1 MNIVY
6 LRMII
11 TQQNNRLYD
20 SRNFDSYKNYY
31 AILYNQDKYTFIKD
45 KNNADLY
52 TIYTSHISTQLI
64 LDVDKIK
71 ETSDSIFSV
80 VYGHFYND
88 QNFFLFKKVKNGKI
102 LGYKV
107 NKCQRSELWHNKL
120 NQLYISNY
128 FGAVQK
134 TAITLNDNA
143 NDEIGTDTTNP
154 ALSYI
159 TYDKQN
165 EQLSFMTLWN
175 SEYNNELVTIII
187 DNPYIIKNKN

>member
-1 MNIVY
+1 
-6 LRMII
+6 MII
-11 TQQNNRLYD
+11 TQHNNRIAD

-45 KNNADLY
+45 KNRADIY
-52 TIYTSHISTQLI
+52 TVYTSHIETKLIISIDTQ
-64 LDVDKIK
+64 K
-71 ETSDSIFSV
+71 EISNSIYNI

-102 LGYKV
+102 IGYKV

-128 FGAVQK
+128 FSDVQK
-134 TAITLNDNA
+134 TTIMLNDNA
-143 NDEIGTDTTNP
+143 NEEIATDTTNP

-159 TYDKQN
+159 VYN
-165 EQLSFMTLWN
+165 EPNEELIFNTLWN
-175 SEYNNELVTIII
+175 SEYWDELVTITI
-187 DNPYIIKNKN
+187 DNPYIIQNKNLKNIFT